1 MKMMIYHS
9 NGGVFMA
16 KNQREMVLDYI
27 KQFGSITSYDAYV
40 DLGIVC
46 LPKRISELKKDG
58 HTFNVKVEKSK
69 NRYGKP
75 VSYNRYS
82 LKVVS

>member
-1 MKMMIYHS
+1 
-9 NGGVFMA
+9 MA
-16 KNQREMVLDYI
+16 KNQREQVLDYI
-27 KQFGSITSYDAYV
+27 KDYGSITSFDAFV

-46 LPKRISELKKDG
+46 LPKRISELKREG
-58 HTFNVKVEKSK
+58 HTFNIKVEKSK

-82 LKVVS
+82 LKVVSG

>member
-1 MKMMIYHS
+1 M
-9 NGGVFMA
+9 V
-16 KNQREMVLDYI
+16 KNQREQVLDYI
-27 KQFGSITSYDAYV
+27 REFGSITSFDAFV

-46 LPKRISELKKDG
+46 LPKRISELKRDG
-58 HTFNVKVEKSK
+58 YTFDIKIEKSK

-82 LKVVS
+82 LKAVS

>member
-1 MKMMIYHS
+1 
-9 NGGVFMA
+9 MA
-16 KNQREMVLDYI
+16 KNQREQVLDYI
-27 KQFGSITSYDAYV
+27 KDYGSITSFDAFI

-46 LPKRISELKKDG
+46 LPKRISELKREG
-58 HTFNVKVEKSK
+58 HTFNIKVEKTK